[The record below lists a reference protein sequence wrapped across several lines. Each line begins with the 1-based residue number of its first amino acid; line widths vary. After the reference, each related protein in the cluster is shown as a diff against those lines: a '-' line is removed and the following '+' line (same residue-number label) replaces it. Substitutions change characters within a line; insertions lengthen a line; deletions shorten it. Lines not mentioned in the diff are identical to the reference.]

1 MRRWCYIASWI
12 GLLPGLA
19 LVLSPAA
26 HAQWGARAP
35 ATTPTAA
42 APAATTPGNMP
53 QAISTRQNAFAIPYT
68 IPVPK
73 TPAETPAEIRL
84 FVSSD
89 LGKSWQ
95 VAETTKLGAITETQR
110 GQFTFRAPGDAEYW
124 FAIRTVDRAGQLRGG
139 RNGPELR
146 VIVDAQPPVIKLDA
160 QRGAAG
166 EIAIRYDITDAAL
179 KPDSLALSY
188 QLAGMTDWRSV
199 TFDKPFGVV
208 PEKPLQGSTTF
219 WPERAGVELQLRLE
233 IQDAAGNNGTSQV
246 AVPVT
251 AGVAAQ
257 PVARNFGDA
266 TTPWNGQPTTPQHN
280 PAQPTSPPA
289 TPPNFG
295 QKNPALNHSAMAGRP
310 GVRNDDPPPAFPFGD
325 TSQPSGTRWND
336 VTNTAPTR
344 NVSASP
350 SSPQPSPTLAPPQY
364 SLGPPTPP
372 PSIAGTPSGPALFG
386 PQDNPPAYPGTS
398 NAGTTNPPP
407 SHISISPPIQGQPSP
422 QHLAQQQPLAS
433 PVAPRVESR
442 VTAPNPTGPHEP
454 PPVTGLREYRLPTGE
469 QPRMVNGRTFE
480 WDYELES
487 VGAAGIAKIELW
499 MTRDGGNSWASV
511 GVDPD
516 NRSPV
521 RTMVDGEGLFGYR
534 MTVQSAGGAQPR
546 APQSGEQPEM
556 WIGVD
561 LTKPYAR
568 LVNAELGQGSAQGE
582 IAITWEAKD
591 ALLARQPVS
600 LAYSERRDGP
610 WTTIAA
616 GLENTGRYAWRY
628 DSQTPE
634 RLYLR
639 LEVRDEAGNIGVSES
654 IEPLSLERTNPAVK
668 LRNVRPVQE
677 GNPQSR
683 ITPAPNTTPAMS
695 NATRS
700 VAALPQPV
708 VNTTIPVR
716 ANTSAMTQAGAP
728 FAPESLPIVLPSPAS
743 MSSSPTPA
751 TVINNTAA
759 ASANTRTPTTSR
771 APTATT
777 PRSTVWSTPTN
788 ANPETMTN
796 PYLQQNERTIRR

>member
-1 MRRWCYIASWI
+1 MRRWGNIASWI

-19 LVLSPAA
+19 LALSTAA
-26 HAQWGARAP
+26 HAQWGSA
-35 ATTPTAA
+35 AA
-42 APAATTPGNMP
+42 APAAPAAAAPGNMT
-53 QAISTRQNAFAIPYT
+53 QAISTRQSSFAIPYT

-179 KPDSLALSY
+179 QPQSLALSY
-188 QLAGMTDWRSV
+188 QLAGMTEWRSV
-199 TFDKPFGVV
+199 SFDKPFGAV
-208 PEKPLQGSTTF
+208 PEKPLQGTTTF
-219 WPERAGVELQLRLE
+219 WPERAGIELQVRLE
-233 IQDAAGNNGTSQV
+233 ILDAAGNNGATQV
-246 AVPVT
+246 TVPAT
-251 AGVAAQ
+251 RGAAAP
-257 PVARNFGDA
+257 PVARNLNEA
-266 TTPWNGQPTTPQHN
+266 TTPWNGQPAAQQ
-280 PAQPTSPPA
+280 PAASSPPA
-289 TPPNFG
+289 LPPHFG
-295 QKNPALNHSAMAGRP
+295 QQNPALNHPAMAARP
-310 GVRNDDPPPAFPFGD
+310 GMRHDDPPPAFPFGD

-336 VTNTAPTR
+336 VTSQTPTR
-344 NVSASP
+344 TAS
-350 SSPQPSPTLAPPQY
+350 SSPAPTLAPPQD
-364 SLGPPTPP
+364 SLGPPMPP
-372 PSIAGTPSGPALFG
+372 ASIAAMPSGPALFG
-386 PQDNPPAYPGTS
+386 PQGNPSPPAYPGPAAT
-398 NAGTTNPPP
+398 GPTNPG
-407 SHISISPPIQGQPSP
+407 ISNPLLAQPQPSP
-422 QHLAQQQPLAS
+422 I
-433 PVAPRVESR
+433 APRVESR
-442 VTAPNPTGPHEP
+442 VTAPYEP
-454 PPVTGLREYRLPTGE
+454 APVTGLRDYRLPTGE

-521 RTMVDGEGLFGYR
+521 RTMVDSEGLFGYR

-600 LAYSERRDGP
+600 LAYSERREGP

-634 RLYLR
+634 RLFLR
-639 LEVRDEAGNIGVSES
+639 LEVRDEAGNVGVSES
-654 IEPLSLERTNPAVK
+654 IEALSLERTNPAVK
-668 LRNVRPVQE
+668 LRNVRPVQD

-683 ITPAPNTTPAMS
+683 ITPAPS
-695 NATRS
+695 NAVPSNAPATTVAVTNNPATRY
-700 VAALPQPV
+700 VAVQPQPV
-708 VNTTIPVR
+708 MPPRATPV
-716 ANTSAMTQAGAP
+716 ADGA
-728 FAPESLPIVLPSPAS
+728 LPIVLPSPSS
-743 MSSSPTPA
+743 MSSSPPT
-751 TVINNTAA
+751 TVINNLA
-759 ASANTRTPTTSR
+759 ASPTSPRTSTNSRTTTPPSTPSSSTTQIRSTTPT
-771 APTATT
+771 PPTT
-777 PRSTVWSTPTN
+777 PRSTVWSTPSN
-788 ANPETMTN
+788 ANPSTMTN
-796 PYLQQNERTIRR
+796 PYLQPSNATIRR

>member
-1 MRRWCYIASWI
+1 MRRWLHIASWI
-12 GLLPGLA
+12 GLLPSLA
-19 LVLSPAA
+19 IALSPAA
-26 HAQWGARAP
+26 HAQWGAKAP
-35 ATTPTAA
+35 AAATPA
-42 APAATTPGNMP
+42 APAATAAPGNMP

-73 TPAETPAEIRL
+73 TPAEMPAEIRL

-89 LGKSWQ
+89 QGKSWQ
-95 VAETTKLGAITETQR
+95 VAEATKLGAITETQR

-166 EIAIRYDITDAAL
+166 EIAIRYEISDAAL
-179 KPDSLALSY
+179 QPQSLALSY

-199 TFDKPFGVV
+199 SFDKPLGAV

-219 WPERAGVELQLRLE
+219 WPERAGVEMQVRLE
-233 IQDAAGNNGTSQV
+233 ILDAAGNPGVSQV
-246 AVPVT
+246 AVPV
-251 AGVAAQ
+251 AQGVPAQ
-257 PVARNFGDA
+257 PVARNMNEA
-266 TTPWNGQPTTPQHN
+266 TTPWTGQPTNQ
-280 PAQPTSPPA
+280 QPSAAPPPA
-289 TPPNFG
+289 LPPNYG
-295 QKNPALNHSAMAGRP
+295 QQNPALNNSAMVPRTGM
-310 GVRNDDPPPAFPFGD
+310 RNDDPPPAFPFGD

-336 VTNTAPTR
+336 VTNATPAR
-344 NVSASP
+344 NVSSP
-350 SSPQPSPTLAPPQY
+350 APTLAPPQY
-364 SLGPPTPP
+364 SLAPPTP
-372 PSIAGTPSGPALFG
+372 PSIAGTSNGPALFG
-386 PQDNPPAYPGTS
+386 PQDNPPAYPGPTNTS
-398 NAGTTNPPP
+398 PAYTAP
-407 SHISISPPIQGQPSP
+407 SNISISPPIPGQP
-422 QHLAQQQPLAS
+422 QLAQQQPLAS

-442 VTAPNPTGPHEP
+442 VTGPSNATPYEPAPL
-454 PPVTGLREYRLPTGE
+454 TGLRDYRLPTGE

-568 LVNAELGQGSAQGE
+568 LLNAELGQGSALGE

-600 LAYSERRDGP
+600 LAFSERREGP

-677 GNPQSR
+677 GIPQSR
-683 ITPAPNTTPAMS
+683 ITPVPSAGPATS
-695 NATRS
+695 PASRAI
-700 VAALPQPV
+700 AALPQPG
-708 VNTTIPVR
+708 VNTTIPAR
-716 ANTSAMTQAGAP
+716 TSNPATTQASGPVAAGP
-728 FAPESLPIVLPSPAS
+728 LPIVLPSPAS

-759 ASANTRTPTTSR
+759 SSANTRSPTNNRTTTS
-771 APTATT
+771 TT
-777 PRSTVWSTPTN
+777 PRSTIWSTPTN
-788 ANPETMTN
+788 SNPEVMTN
-796 PYLQQNERTIRR
+796 PYLQQNTGTIRR